1 MHYHFILSDC
11 AILHCEHGSKVYSG
25 TMIVSHTRE
34 GLITT
39 ICVNELGVCE
49 AHFEVVQDGRFVEVA
64 QRCQVILPHQQVR
77 VSQGW

>member
-1 MHYHFILSDC
+1 VLTAVGVD
-11 AILHCEHGSKVYSG
+11 
-25 TMIVSHTRE
+25 
-34 GLITT
+34 
-39 ICVNELGVCE
+39 ELGVDE